1 MAKWHHFVD
10 ITLHVANAGIIR
22 WYYNAGIMVN
32 ILATPF
38 ISSKLCR
45 HNVEVPNY

>member
-22 WYYNAGIMVN
+22 WYYYAGIMVN